1 MNNRNIS
8 NQKYKDTFPMKE
20 ATAEYALCGSIKL
33 SIFDKVTKSIYW
45 SFELDVTESVHKASF
60 MRGMST
66 ISIDII

>member
-1 MNNRNIS
+1 
-8 NQKYKDTFPMKE
+8 MKE